1 MPHLEKKLKSI
12 EEKFSK
18 VKCVLKWMVSVL
30 LQEVQRRGGGR
41 SSLSSISL
49 SSLSFAGCSGERGGR
64 KDSGG
69 EEEQKGEPTSTATVL
84 TLTPSSLFCS

>member
-1 MPHLEKKLKSI
+1 MR
-12 EEKFSK
+12 SK
-18 VKCVLKWMVSVL
+18 VDGFSTFAGSAEK
-30 LQEVQRRGGGR
+30 RGGR

-69 EEEQKGEPTSTATVL
+69 EEEQKGETTSTATVY
-84 TLTPSSLFCS
+84 